1 MTDSQML
8 ASWEKRLRRNHN
20 QLQLLERGWLQLQA
34 DIDLVEIAFRA
45 ASKALLKSA
54 KSAARKRPRRRRQ
67 ARSVA

>member
-1 MTDSQML
+1 
-8 ASWEKRLRRNHN
+8 
-20 QLQLLERGWLQLQA
+20 LLERGWLQLQA

-54 KSAARKRPRRRRQ
+54 KSAARKRPRRSRQ